1 MGSYNKNR
9 RQSKS
14 NKISGFSIED
24 TAIWK
29 NQLKNLM
36 LRGFTKEEALLILR
50 MDMCYSGYSDSSH
63 RMNMR
68 ALSLNDNMLDKG
80 QFR

>member
-9 RQSKS
+9 IHSK
-14 NKISGFSIED
+14 NNRISGFSIED
-24 TAIWK
+24 TMIWK
-29 NQLKNLM
+29 DQLKNLM

-50 MDMCYSGYSDSSH
+50 MNMCYSGYSDSAH